1 MGECKSSPS
10 PREEGYMKNRIEKRE
25 MELADFLQEMIALG
39 WTLDTFE
46 EDFDSYQGD
55 EVRPEERDTCRRI
68 FEYLWEDR

>member
-39 WTLDTFE
+39 WTPESFDL
-46 EDFDSYQGD
+46 DFDRYQGD
-55 EVRPEERDTCRRI
+55 ETRPEEKETCRKI
-68 FEYLWEDR
+68 LGYLWEDR